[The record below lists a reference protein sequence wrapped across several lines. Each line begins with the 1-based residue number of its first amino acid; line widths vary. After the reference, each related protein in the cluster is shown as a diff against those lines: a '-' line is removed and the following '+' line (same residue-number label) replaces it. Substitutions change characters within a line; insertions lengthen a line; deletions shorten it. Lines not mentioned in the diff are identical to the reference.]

1 MLFNYQLFPILPSYF
16 SFFTGCYGIVP
27 SCDFVLLCIVTFFVV
42 ALHNNLNKPV
52 DNCLCCFCTCKGLH
66 VYNMFLCI
74 TGVYIFS
81 KIYAPY
87 GQAYKKG
94 ILHFFNLA
102 VHFSK
107 GTVIKYTE
115 TEYTPL
121 YACTTLLMLFNTCT
135 LVIFYFAYPKAPFP
149 SS

>member
-1 MLFNYQLFPILPSYF
+1 MQGS
-16 SFFTGCYGIVP
+16 
-27 SCDFVLLCIVTFFVV
+27 SCIQ
-42 ALHNNLNKPV
+42 
-52 DNCLCCFCTCKGLH
+52 H
-66 VYNMFLCI
+66 VFMHYR
-74 TGVYIFS
+74 GVYFS

-107 GTVIKYTE
+107 GTGIKHTKTE
-115 TEYTPL
+115 EYTPL
-121 YACTTLLMLFNTCT
+121 YACTTLLMLFNACT
-135 LVIFYFAYPKAPFP
+135 LLVIFYFAYPKAQLP